1 MEVEMGMNS
10 FFQFQKTRI
19 CRSLYARSLAPGM
32 HPTGGRLRQCQPSL
46 LDTDPTMHLIA
57 RIAALTLALASANS
71 WAQNATTA
79 AAAKEPGAAVSST
92 GLVYRAIKEGS
103 GASPKASDTVKV
115 HYRGTLPDGKE
126 FDSSYKRGEPIEF
139 PLSRV
144 IPCWT
149 EGVQRM
155 KVGGKAK
162 LTCPPQIAYGAN
174 GAGGVIPPNATLL
187 FEVELLGINGK

>member
-1 MEVEMGMNS
+1 MTSILRTTALMA
-10 FFQFQKTRI
+10 TLTAL
-19 CRSLYARSLAPGM
+19 SLSVTP
-32 HPTGGRLRQCQPSL
+32 
-46 LDTDPTMHLIA
+46 
-57 RIAALTLALASANS
+57 AS
-71 WAQNATTA
+71 AQNAVAAAA
-79 AAAKEPGAAVSST
+79 AAAKEAGAVVTAS
-92 GLVYRAIKEGS
+92 GLVYRSLKDGT
-103 GASPKASDTVKV
+103 GASPKASDRVKV

-126 FDSSYKRGEPIEF
+126 FDSSYKRNEAIEF
-139 PLSRV
+139 PLSAV

-162 LTCPPQIAYGAN
+162 LTCPPTIAYGER